1 MIEDFLHLPPVSLTP
16 VANLELRISPR
27 IFEKIRNDPNGILR
41 GLGETDSW
49 KKQEVK
55 NPVTLSLY
63 RKYGL
68 GFPINIS
75 IFKQEIFETGKRKFF
90 GKMWRMW
97 RFPKFSLTISLNM
110 CMICSVCRKFYIWNI
125 FYFREDLRDFAKFC
139 GKKRIFAIIEIF
151 FVATISRKYLALL
164 CLLGK
169 YPCLVT
175 KVPVEPIFPT
185 QVGMYLQKNSPLT
198 PLFW

>member
-1 MIEDFLHLPPVSLTP
+1 VAFGDRGIDFIGEYMCFIIFYYT
-16 VANLELRISPR
+16 AKRILVRNSKK
-27 IFEKIRNDPNGILR
+27 KII
-41 GLGETDSW
+41 
-49 KKQEVK
+49 K
-55 NPVTLSLY
+55 
-63 RKYGL
+63 
-68 GFPINIS
+68 
-75 IFKQEIFETGKRKFF
+75 IFKQVIFETGKRKIF

-97 RFPKFSLTISLNM
+97 RFPKFLLTISLNM

-185 QVGMYLQKNSPLT
+185 QVGIYLQKNSPLT